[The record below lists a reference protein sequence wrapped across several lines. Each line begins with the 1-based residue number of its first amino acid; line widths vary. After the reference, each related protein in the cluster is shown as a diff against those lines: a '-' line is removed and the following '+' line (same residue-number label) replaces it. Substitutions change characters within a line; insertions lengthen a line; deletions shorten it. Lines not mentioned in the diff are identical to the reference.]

1 MNVVV
6 LGGYGY
12 FGTSIAKTLAGTGLF
27 DVVVAG
33 RDEARASTVARTF
46 GARHARIDATDPAL
60 ALRLVDAGASLVI
73 NTVGPFQ
80 RRDHSVA
87 RAAIEAGSHYVDL
100 ADAREFVC
108 SVSALDHSAR
118 ARGVLVVSG
127 ASSVPALAAAVVDH
141 FAAQFAELREIEH
154 GISSSS
160 RVPGTATLEAVLQTC
175 GRPISQWREGAW
187 TTVHGG
193 QALRRHRFSAPAMTR
208 WIGNV
213 DVPDLTLFPDRY
225 PGVRTVRFGAGV
237 ELASVQWPF
246 WLLSWLVR
254 CGIVRD
260 APRLAPLLARC
271 ARAFESLGS
280 GRSGMFVTLRGVDA
294 AHAPMARRWELTA
307 SGEEGAMIPCMA
319 AVALARKLARGEIA
333 VRGAMPCVGLITL
346 EEYLRELEPFEV
358 EAHEIT

>member
-12 FGTSIAKTLAGTGLF
+12 FGTSIARALAASKDF

-33 RDEARASTVARTF
+33 RDEARAAALAGAI
-46 GARHARIDATDPAL
+46 GARHARIDATDAAL
-60 ALRLVDAGASLVI
+60 AARLADARANLVV

-80 RRDHSVA
+80 RRDHAVA
-87 RAAIEAGSHYVDL
+87 RASMEAGAHYVDL

-108 SVSALDHSAR
+108 SVGALDAQAR

-141 FAAQFAELREIEH
+141 FLPEFGALHEIEH

-160 RVPGTATLEAVLQTC
+160 RVPGAATLDAVLATC
-175 GRPISQWREGAW
+175 GRPIARLREGEWVTAF
-187 TTVHGG
+187 GG
-193 QALRRHRFSAPAMTR
+193 QELRRHRFARPPMAR

-213 DVPDLTLFPDRY
+213 DVPDLALFPERY

-237 ELASVQWPF
+237 ELAPVQWSF

-254 CGIVRD
+254 AGLVRD
-260 APRLAPLLARC
+260 AVSLRPWLERGARLWEP
-271 ARAFESLGS
+271 LGS
-280 GRSGMFVTLRGVDA
+280 GTSGMFVTLRGIGPTGDRLE
-294 AHAPMARRWELTA
+294 RRWELRA
-307 SGEEGAMIPCMA
+307 RGEEGAMIPCMA
-319 AVALARKLARGEIA
+319 AVALARKLARGELRS
-333 VRGAMPCVGLITL
+333 RGATPCVGLVTL
-346 EEYLRELEPFEV
+346 AEYLRELEPFEV
-358 EAHEIT
+358 EAHELT